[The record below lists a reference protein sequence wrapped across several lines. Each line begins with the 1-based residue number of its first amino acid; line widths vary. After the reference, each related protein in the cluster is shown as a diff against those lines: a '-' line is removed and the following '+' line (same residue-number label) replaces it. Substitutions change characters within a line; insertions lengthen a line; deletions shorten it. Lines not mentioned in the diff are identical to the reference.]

1 MGSAGRLHLIKNLGF
16 RTFAIAKGGPCGWVW
31 PGAQRD
37 ERGGGMMKPSTNPP
51 INPGSLPE
59 RTEPAPWPN
68 P

>member
-1 MGSAGRLHLIKNLGF
+1 MGSAGRLHLIKNLRL
-16 RTFAIAKGGPCGWVW
+16 RTLAIAKGGPCGGVW

-37 ERGGGMMKPSTNPP
+37 ERRGGMMTPS
-51 INPGSLPE
+51 INPASLPE